1 MNLVLEK
8 KKCATKN
15 KGTVKVMKVTKEKN
29 NLLTQNSPKILDK
42 KKTQLETIVSRRGIK
57 IGDMTK

>member
-42 KKTQLETIVSRRGIK
+42 KKKKPVGNNCFQA
-57 IGDMTK
+57 GDKNW

>member
-42 KKTQLETIVSRRGIK
+42 KKTTSWKQLFPG
-57 IGDMTK
+57 GG

>member
-29 NLLTQNSPKILDK
+29 KLLTQNSPKILDK
-42 KKTQLETIVSRRGIK
+42 KKKPVGNNCFQA
-57 IGDMTK
+57 GDKNW

>member
-42 KKTQLETIVSRRGIK
+42 KNKTSWKQLFPG
-57 IGDMTK
+57 GG